1 MKSVLGYSENTVYF
15 KKGFAMSIHQFLFV
29 SFFLVLSLSMIA
41 VSLLSI
47 PMMFFNIYWGYIM
60 LGIVA
65 VSLPVVRE
73 MSLTIQSH

>member
-1 MKSVLGYSENTVYF
+1 
-15 KKGFAMSIHQFLFV
+15 MSIHQFLFV